1 MLRLCAWGL
10 IMPRRRLIERT
21 DGRRKGYQEHR
32 STVESRLDPR
42 IRAKLEAM
50 RGGPHQDSK

>member
-1 MLRLCAWGL
+1 MCGEHL
-10 IMPRRRLIERT
+10 MPRRRLIERT

-32 STVESRLDPR
+32 STVASRLDER
-42 IRAKLEAM
+42 TKAKLEAM